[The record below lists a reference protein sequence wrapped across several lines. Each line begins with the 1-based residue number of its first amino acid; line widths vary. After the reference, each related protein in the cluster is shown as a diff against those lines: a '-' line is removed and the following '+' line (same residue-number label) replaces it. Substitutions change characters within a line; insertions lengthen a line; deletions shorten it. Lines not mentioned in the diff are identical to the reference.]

1 MMRKALR
8 GCLPPSENSSAGDK
22 QNKQRSTTDNTGLN
36 RSLSNLLSTMD
47 QKYIFDFS
55 ACLYVLPVLDLGQ
68 AKLWDGS
75 SYSVLIVCDNDS
87 KKRATHQQVADRVG
101 LLNTNAAAATNEDIA
116 SALELLSSTMK
127 FSAYALENMPPPPAK
142 LWGKFKEEL
151 KQGRSLYS
159 SITGMSD
166 LEGKIIV
173 PTAKDLGR
181 KIIAKVDLGQSS
193 QGLQNVAFPDPILL
207 ACKTSVNWSR
217 KFGFRMIAEA
227 EPTEN

>member
-1 MMRKALR
+1 MLDLPINDIPSEDDILIMRKALR
-8 GCLPPSENSSAGDK
+8 DCLPPSENSSAGDK

-127 FSAYALENMPPPPAK
+127 FLPMLSRICHLHLPSYWENSR
-142 LWGKFKEEL
+142 
-151 KQGRSLYS
+151 RS
-159 SITGMSD
+159 
-166 LEGKIIV
+166 
-173 PTAKDLGR
+173 
-181 KIIAKVDLGQSS
+181 
-193 QGLQNVAFPDPILL
+193 
-207 ACKTSVNWSR
+207 
-217 KFGFRMIAEA
+217 
-227 EPTEN
+227 